1 MRVIE
6 MGGGP
11 AGVGGRAWSGA
22 TVRAIRGLA
31 LLPALAAAFLA
42 SCSLDKV
49 TIAPG
54 DDLLVVEAVLRT
66 DRADQV
72 VLLHRTL
79 NGTEDPGEPGA
90 YVTIQ
95 REGGETLVLR
105 EAAAGACLSVDPVYV
120 REDSL
125 LVNATCYTTAGS
137 RIPPPGQALPPF
149 VVPGATYRLVVRTT
163 RGEEALGRTRVPGAY
178 ALRGPLVSEAGT
190 SSCVLPPDTNFAVTW
205 SQADSTWSYL
215 ARMEIAGLPAALRAR
230 GQNVSVPDP
239 FELLGL
245 SVSQADTTV
254 VLPREFGVFDR
265 FTGDTEFLKQ
275 LQVGL
280 PPGVGVKVIVA
291 AADRNYVNGVR
302 GGRFNPSGQARISSI
317 AGDGIGVFASMVP
330 LLATMT
336 VRSLRPGDQPC
347 V

>member
-1 MRVIE
+1 MRLIE
-6 MGGGP
+6 IGGGSD
-11 AGVGGRAWSGA
+11 GRRRRMAVSA
-22 TVRAIRGLA
+22 RIVRKAGLA
-31 LLPALAAAFLA
+31 LAALLAAAVA
-42 SCSLDKV
+42 GGCSLEKV
-49 TIAPG
+49 VIAPG

-79 NGTEDPGEPGA
+79 DGTQDPGEPGA
-90 YVTIQ
+90 QVTLQ
-95 REGGETLVLR
+95 REGGQTLVLR
-105 EAAAGACLSVDPVYV
+105 EAEPGACLSVDPVYV

-137 RIPPPGQALPPF
+137 RIPPPGETLPPF

-178 ALRGPLVSEAGT
+178 TLRGPLEPVGGT
-190 SSCVLPPDTNFAVTW
+190 SSCVLPPDTNFTVRW

-215 ARMEIAGLPAALRAR
+215 ARMEITGLPAALRAR

-330 LLATMT
+330 LLATMN
-336 VRSLRPGDQPC
+336 VRTLRPGDRSC
-347 V
+347 I